1 MTGTITIVNSINND
15 SNSSDATYPYTTSVS
30 SFVSNPHNLS
40 GFSYGY
46 IVSIFT
52 AFDICDY
59 CKETSNKNLC
69 IDNMTICSDCFK
81 KAMDTLFGQ
90 AGQSSIT
97 KKAIEALRGT
107 NN

>member
-1 MTGTITIVNSINND
+1 MTGTITVANSSNND
-15 SNSSDATYPYTTSVS
+15 SSSSDASYIYTTGASDFGFNS
-30 SFVSNPHNLS
+30 YNIS
-40 GFSYGY
+40 GLSYGF
-46 IVSIFT
+46 VSIFT
-52 AFDICDY
+52 AFGTCDY

-69 IDNMTICSDCFK
+69 MDTMTICSDCFK

>member
-1 MTGTITIVNSINND
+1 MTLYYTGDAGDSITLTDVTSSYITSTDAFI
-15 SNSSDATYPYTTSVS
+15 SNTSGS
-30 SFVSNPHNLS
+30 T
-40 GFSYGY
+40 GFSYQY
-46 IVSIFT
+46 IISIFT
-52 AFDICDY
+52 AFGICDY

-69 IDNMTICSDCFK
+69 MDTMTICSDCFK